1 MLSCNILTVSDGVS
15 FPHYAKAKADFAFI
29 NLYSCHGLSIQ
40 RTCYYDIVAGTVV
53 LAGRQG
59 RFRWC

>member
-1 MLSCNILTVSDGVS
+1 MV
-15 FPHYAKAKADFAFI
+15 HYAKAKADFAFI